1 MRKMWVALGKT
12 ARKMVPEGAARAYW
26 WMAGICLWC
35 AMTFWG
41 ETTSSS
47 NAQFAPGN
55 RCWRGFSLNFF
66 CSGLGS
72 GVSLVLAIQ
81 YSSEHKCQIMRQI
94 RKTCLCYPFL
104 TYTSGYIWVRNDWAT
119 VAAPGQWGRPAGALS
134 EYHLVAVFA
143 CPGAQSY
150 RSNHLLAFFQPSPR
164 VYMVTLGM
172 CCCKLQ
178 GYCSPSDQWGMS
190 PSETGKQTV

>member
-1 MRKMWVALGKT
+1 MDKAVARMANKAGSRAVIWYWSTQRMRKMWVALGKT

-94 RKTCLCYPFL
+94 RKTCLCCLCYPFL
-104 TYTSGYIWVRNDWAT
+104 MYTMHLGTSGYEMTGQQLQHQGSEEDQPGLWVNIT
-119 VAAPGQWGRPAGALS
+119 
-134 EYHLVAVFA
+134 
-143 CPGAQSY
+143 
-150 RSNHLLAFFQPSPR
+150 
-164 VYMVTLGM
+164 
-172 CCCKLQ
+172 
-178 GYCSPSDQWGMS
+178 
-190 PSETGKQTV
+190 